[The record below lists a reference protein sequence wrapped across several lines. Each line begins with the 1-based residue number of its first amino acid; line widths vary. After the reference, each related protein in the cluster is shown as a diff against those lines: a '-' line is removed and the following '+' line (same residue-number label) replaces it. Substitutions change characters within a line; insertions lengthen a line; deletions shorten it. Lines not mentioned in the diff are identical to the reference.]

1 MKFESRFCPS
11 SSYEPPNLAF
21 STGLLQSRVAPLF
34 GLCPTVFVGRPFLV
48 GSGVQIKGNEDT
60 NADKNKMLDGS
71 IGKGRE
77 EEEELEG
84 PLGNTNFVVPLS
96 LIPACASL
104 PEFFPLLSRFD
115 IAI

>member
-1 MKFESRFCPS
+1 
-11 SSYEPPNLAF
+11 
-21 STGLLQSRVAPLF
+21 
-34 GLCPTVFVGRPFLV
+34 
-48 GSGVQIKGNEDT
+48 
-60 NADKNKMLDGS
+60 MLDGS